1 MISNLITAVM
11 GIQRAL
17 TDLVEGLI
25 ELEQG
30 FTKLQVETALNKET
44 IDTIESKL
52 KEVEE
57 LLKK

>member
-1 MISNLITAVM
+1 VISNLITAVM

>member
-1 MISNLITAVM
+1 MISNLITAYM

-17 TDLVEGLI
+17 TDLVDGLVD
-25 ELEQG
+25 LEQA

-52 KEVEE
+52 KDLEA
-57 LLKK
+57 LLNK